1 MPSSLS
7 AYLDALPGDRRSIH
21 STLSAAL
28 RQRLAPGP
36 ALDGLVFI
44 PGEPRPVHSDHEE
57 VFWQATEQLM
67 LSTPSGEDELPLAW
81 LGYHVKSRF
90 SGRRE
95 AQGFLI
101 TDRRLVVK
109 DDVDGIFGKALPRQ
123 YPLFTGPGGAAA
135 SAAET
140 TAAATESY
148 NWEYASGLLDD
159 DRTAGLSR
167 LLADALHTVL
177 ELSPSLGAALPQE
190 PVTATDL
197 RGRVQELGLG
207 DVVKYDDDPQ
217 QAKHFA
223 KAAKKLPLQPG
234 ERLLA
239 AFTSATLMG
248 VYGLLITDRRL
259 LSRDLGEEP
268 VSTDRA
274 AIDPDGLRLSPDND
288 RQIIAAP
295 GAVHQLPEGLSPEQR
310 QALVTLLREYAE
322 GRVA

>member
-7 AYLDALPGDRRSIH
+7 AYLDALPGDRRGIH

-28 RQRLAPGP
+28 RQRLAHEPG
-36 ALDGLVFI
+36 LDELVFI
-44 PGEPRPVHSDHEE
+44 PGEPHPVHSDHEE

-67 LSTPSGEDELPLAW
+67 LSNPSGEDELPLAW

-95 AQGFLI
+95 AQGFLV

-135 SAAET
+135 SAAGT
-140 TAAATESY
+140 AAAATESY
-148 NWEYASGLLDD
+148 NWEYASGLLDE
-159 DRTAGLSR
+159 DRAAGLSR
-167 LLADALHTVL
+167 LLAEALHAVL
-177 ELSPSLGAALPQE
+177 ELLPPLGATVPQA
-190 PVTATDL
+190 PITTTDL
-197 RGRVQELGLG
+197 RGRVKELGLG
-207 DVVKYDDDPQ
+207 DVVKYDDDPK

-223 KAAKKLPLQPG
+223 KAAKKLPLAPG

-274 AIDPDGLRLSPDND
+274 AIDSDTLRLSPDND
-288 RQIIAAP
+288 RQIIAAA
-295 GAVHQLPEGLSPEQR
+295 GAVHQLPEGLSAEQR
-310 QALVTLLREYAE
+310 QALVALLREYAE
-322 GRVA
+322 ERVV

>member
-44 PGEPRPVHSDHEE
+44 PGEPRPVHGDHEE

-67 LSTPSGEDELPLAW
+67 LSNPSGEDELPLAW

-148 NWEYASGLLDD
+148 NWEYASGLLDH

-207 DVVKYDDDPQ
+207 DVVKYDDDPKQ
-217 QAKHFA
+217 TKHFA
-223 KAAKKLPLQPG
+223 KAAKKLPLEPG

-274 AIDPDGLRLSPDND
+274 AIDPDALRLSPDND